1 MNSMPF
7 VVICEKAGYRTS
19 TEIWETKIFMNDC
32 VDGFMRKATLNC
44 NFVYRETLI
53 WGYQG
58 VHIGHILWCPHC
70 PLLPMSSTLIL
81 DILTPLS
88 DFFVELKGL
97 AVSQSFSPIS
107 FFKQLVRL
115 SAHKG
120 VGLDGAMLVCHW
132 NCKNL
137 WGVATMTWLC
147 ISVVQLMNDA
157 AGFDQ
162 NINNAQKIKFL
173 YPNLTKLQMW
183 AVY

>member
-1 MNSMPF
+1 
-7 VVICEKAGYRTS
+7 
-19 TEIWETKIFMNDC
+19 
-32 VDGFMRKATLNC
+32 
-44 NFVYRETLI
+44 
-53 WGYQG
+53 
-58 VHIGHILWCPHC
+58 
-70 PLLPMSSTLIL
+70 MSSTLIL

-115 SAHKG
+115 SACKG